1 MNILVVDDEPAIQAA
16 LKPILTSYGQTVVEA
31 GDARQALERARE
43 QDFDLVLLDLG
54 LPDADG
60 SEIIGKLRED
70 GDAAIVIL
78 SARHLEQDKVRA
90 LDEGADDYVNKPFGL
105 DELMARV
112 RVIERRRADPRA
124 AGAARLESD
133 QLSIDT
139 AKRQVLLQGEVVKL
153 SPKEF
158 ALLEYFLHHVDEVLS
173 RAELA
178 EHVWDDSFDPMSNVI
193 DVTVHRLRRKVDGD
207 RDDSLLHTVKG
218 AGYVLRSERRK
229 SD

>member
-1 MNILVVDDEPAIQAA
+1 MRILLVEDETAIAKA
-16 LKPILTSYGQTVVEA
+16 VEEA
-31 GDARQALERARE
+31 
-43 QDFDLVLLDLG
+43 LVLSRYAV
-54 LPDADG
+54 DAVTDG
-60 SEIIGKLRED
+60 PAADEMVAINEYD
-70 GDAAIVIL
+70 AIV
-78 SARHLEQDKVRA
+78 
-90 LDEGADDYVNKPFGL
+90 LDWGIPGTSGIELLRRWRQQGVGTPVLMLTGRTDVEDRVDGLDSGADDYLTKPFSL
-105 DELMARV
+105 AELLARL
-112 RVIERRRADPRA
+112 RSLIRRRERALKVELCAGDVLMNRA
-124 AGAARLESD
+124 AHEVTVA
-133 QLSIDT
+133 
-139 AKRQVLLQGEVVKL
+139 GETVDL